1 VIVAIVAIVTA
12 GDAVRDANPG
22 TADEAGDPETEARA
36 ADATVTV
43 EGLVE
48 GMVDGMVDGM
58 EGTDVEDVRSPSP
71 CSCATSGLLM

>member
-1 VIVAIVAIVTA
+1 VIVAIVTV
-12 GDAVRDANPG
+12 GYAVRDASPG

-36 ADATVTV
+36 VDVTVTV
-43 EGLVE
+43 EGT
-48 GMVDGMVDGM
+48 VDGMVGGM